1 MNLQFLK
8 NNPAA
13 TKASKALA
21 QCISIAQPGFN
32 PKLSLGFGCWNGRD
46 ARGPKE
52 NKAGQRWSEFK
63 GR

>member
-1 MNLQFLK
+1 MVVLCKRIPDF
-8 NNPAA
+8 PAGKLVKVPFYRK
-13 TKASKALA
+13 T
-21 QCISIAQPGFN
+21 SIVN
-32 PKLSLGFGCWNGRD
+32 PKLSLGFGCWHGRD